1 MARLRFDRY
10 VIDLDRGCLL
20 RDGREIVLRP
30 KTYAVLLH
38 LAQHPERLVSKEEL
52 FAAVWS
58 KIVVTDDALV
68 QSIGELRRALDGDG
82 RRLIRTV
89 PRRGYRLECAV
100 VAVQA
105 EPLPARSSWIATRTK
120 HAVAA
125 LLLAFAAFAI
135 WVFRPVDEGV
145 PARADIGGKATI
157 AVLPF
162 RTQSVE
168 PPRDYFA
175 DGFTQDVINA
185 LGRFSELTVMSWSA
199 VAPYK
204 DTAASP
210 GEIARRLGV
219 DYQVEG
225 SVVRSGERL
234 TAAADIV
241 DADGRVLWSARYDG
255 AHTDVFALHARIT
268 TELAG
273 ALAIRVTK
281 LELQKALARPGES
294 AEAYDYV
301 LRARYAMQRHTRS
314 DNANARVLL
323 RRALEIDAGLAAS
336 HAGLAETHL
345 ADVAMGWSE
354 SPSQSLARAEDYAN
368 AALGLDEQ
376 DLRAHLVLARIHIYR
391 QQYALAL
398 AEVDR
403 ALAINP
409 SSAEA
414 LSGRGNVLMWTG
426 RTDDA
431 IESLEHAQRIDPDFN
446 PMDRFALSLA
456 YYSKRRYEAAIT
468 QAERNLRNAGAANA
482 SRIVLAAAY
491 AQGDRPADASRVAN
505 TIRTSYP
512 AFDPLAFGSK
522 FLNATDLE
530 HLREGFRKAGLLA
543 TLGTSRPAS

>member
-1 MARLRFDRY
+1 MRLDRY

-20 RDGREIVLRP
+20 LDGSEIVLRP
-30 KTYAVLLH
+30 KSYAVLLY
-38 LAQHPERLVSKEEL
+38 LAQHPGRLASKEEL
-52 FAAVWS
+52 FAAVWP

-68 QSIGELRRALDGDG
+68 QSIGELRRALGGDG

-89 PRRGYRLECAV
+89 PRRGYRLECEV
-100 VAVQA
+100 VHIQA
-105 EPLPARSSWIATRTK
+105 AHPSGWPRWTATRTK
-120 HAVAA
+120 HAIGT
-125 LLLAFAAFAI
+125 LLLSFAAIAI
-135 WVFRPVDEGV
+135 WIFWPAGEGI
-145 PARADIGGKATI
+145 PARTDISGKAAI

-162 RTQSVE
+162 RTHWVE
-168 PPRDYFA
+168 PSRDYFA

-204 DTAASP
+204 DTALSP

-225 SVVRSGERL
+225 SVIRSGERV
-234 TAAADIV
+234 TAAAHIV
-241 DADGRVLWSARYDG
+241 GADGRVLWSARYDG
-255 AHTDVFALHARIT
+255 AQADVFALHERIT

-281 LELQKALARPGES
+281 LELQKVLARPS
-294 AEAYDYV
+294 DNLEAYDYV

-314 DNANARVLL
+314 DNANARALL
-323 RRALEIDAGLAAS
+323 RRALEIDASLAAS

-345 ADVAMGWSE
+345 ADVAMGWTE
-354 SPSQSLARAEDYAN
+354 SPSQSLSRAEDYAN
-368 AALGLDEQ
+368 AALRLDAQ
-376 DLRAHLVLARIHIYR
+376 DLRAHLVLARIHIFR

-403 ALAINP
+403 TLAINP

-414 LSGRGNVLMWTG
+414 LGGRGNVLMWVG

-431 IESLEHAQRIDPDFN
+431 IESLERAQRIDPDLN
-446 PMDRFALSLA
+446 AMDRFALSLA
-456 YYSKRRYEAAIT
+456 YYSKRQYEAAIT
-468 QAERNLRNAGAANA
+468 QAERNLRDAAATNA
-482 SRIVLAAAY
+482 SRMVLAAAY
-491 AQGDRPADASRVAN
+491 AQGDRPADALRVAD

-512 AFDPLAFGSK
+512 AFDLLAFGSK

-543 TLGTSRPAS
+543 TMPTSRPAS